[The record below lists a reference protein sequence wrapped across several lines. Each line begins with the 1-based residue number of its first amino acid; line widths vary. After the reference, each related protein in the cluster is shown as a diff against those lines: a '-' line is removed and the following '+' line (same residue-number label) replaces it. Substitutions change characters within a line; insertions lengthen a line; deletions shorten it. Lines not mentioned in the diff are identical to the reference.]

1 MPKTNDFTNLTPN
14 PTEQSEIEAAQ
25 VIENS
30 QDPIFVEEQNHL
42 TVIYDKLQTIGE
54 TAAKKLQKIAE
65 AAAADKIAMAGELS
79 HNTATADDIL
89 EMQAD
94 FSAANRI
101 IDAYNLSH
109 DLEAQRLTTVELLLR
124 EPYFAKISLELVER
138 PGKPV
143 RDIYIGNAGISD
155 ENYKSLVVDWRS
167 PVAEVYYNQD
177 NGPTSYKVENRTINA
192 NLLVRRQFSIEKNI
206 LHNYF
211 DTTVAIQ
218 DSLLLAS
225 LSRKRSA
232 KMQAITATIQKEQ
245 NRVVRHE
252 DTPTLLVA
260 GIAGSGKTSVLL
272 QRIAYLFYQQRHTLS
287 PEDVVL
293 ITPNAVFERYISGV
307 LPDLGESNPIT
318 LTWAS
323 FAKATLPDG
332 YGVGNVNTDLDA
344 LIRLDN
350 LTANFVFQPSDF
362 KTITW
367 GRHKLIGADQLYRLS
382 QKWPNVTSPAHLV
395 SLMHDEVMARLE
407 GRIKGL
413 SYDEEVQA
421 RVYDL
426 PVQEQIRLFGE
437 AINPHDEDEERAL
450 ALTYLTDQCKTIFE
464 EASQNRWVDIDAIAR
479 RLINPGGAASLE
491 WMYLY
496 MLITGASQ
504 RNVRYVFIDEVQDYT
519 EAQLYILSRY
529 YPCAHFLLLGD
540 PSQAILENTATFPKI
555 KALFEK
561 VHGPLAYEQLTTSYR
576 STPQITQLFAP
587 LADSELAMEISSVQ
601 REDTTP
607 EIIECADEASYQAAL
622 RDALKK
628 AEDTE
633 GLCAIIVPWK
643 QEAKRLIKMLGD
655 DAPPLLDD
663 SSKLPDSGTVMMTLK
678 LAKGLEFD
686 RVIIANANEHFFGT
700 DDLSRHRLYTAIS
713 RATRDICILSQGPL
727 TPLLRK

>member
-1 MPKTNDFTNLTPN
+1 MEHSNIATSTTTQQAIQEAN
-14 PTEQSEIEAAQ
+14 EAIEH
-25 VIENS
+25 S
-30 QDPIFVEEQNHL
+30 QDPIFTEEQTHL
-42 TVIYDKLQTIGE
+42 TATYDKLKVLGE
-54 TAAKKLQKIAE
+54 AAAKKLQKIAE

-79 HNTATADDIL
+79 HNTATDDDIL

-109 DLEAQRLTTVELLLR
+109 DLEAQKLATVELLLK
-124 EPYFAKISLELVER
+124 EPYFAKISLELIDR

-155 ENYKSLVVDWRS
+155 ENYRSLVVDWRS

-177 NGPTSYKVENRTINA
+177 NGHTSYKVEDRTINVD
-192 NLLVRRQFSIEKNI
+192 LKVRRQFSIEGNV
-206 LHNYF
+206 LNNYF

-218 DSLLLAS
+218 DALLLAS

-272 QRIAYLFYQQRHTLS
+272 QRIAYLFYQQRHSLN

-307 LPDLGESNPIT
+307 LPELGESNPIT
-318 LTWAS
+318 LTWSS
-323 FAKATLPDG
+323 FAESVLPKG
-332 YGVGNVNTDLDA
+332 YGAGNPSLDLEA
-344 LIRLDN
+344 LTRLDK
-350 LTANFVFQPSDF
+350 LIATFTFQPSDF
-362 KTITW
+362 KNITW
-367 GRHKLIGADQLYRLS
+367 DTYKLVGADQLYRLS
-382 QKWPNVTSPAHLV
+382 QKWPNVTSPSHLI
-395 SLMHDEVMARLE
+395 SLMHDEVLARLE
-407 GRIKGL
+407 GRLKGL
-413 SYDEEVQA
+413 ALDEEVQA

-437 AINPHDEDEERAL
+437 VVNPHDEDEERAL
-450 ALTYLTDQCKTIFE
+450 ALTYLMDQCKTIF
-464 EASQNRWVDIDAIAR
+464 ADAQQNRWVDIDAIAR
-479 RLINPGGAASLE
+479 RLINPSGANSLE

-496 MLITGASQ
+496 MLITGASE

-519 EAQLYILSRY
+519 EAQLYIISQY

-540 PSQAILENTATFPKI
+540 PSQAILENTATFSHI
-555 KALFEK
+555 KALFER
-561 VHGPLAYEQLTTSYR
+561 VRGPLAYEQLTTSYR

-587 LADSELAMEISSVQ
+587 LADNELKMEISSVQ

-607 EIIECADEASYQAAL
+607 EIRECLDEASYLQAL
-622 RDALKK
+622 RDALAK
-628 AEDTE
+628 ARESE
-633 GLCAIIVPWK
+633 GLCAVIVPWK
-643 QEAKRLIKMLGD
+643 QEAKRLCKLLGD
-655 DAPPLLDD
+655 EAPDVLDD
-663 SSKLPDSGTVMMTLK
+663 SSKLPDAGVVMMTLK

-686 RVIIANANEHFFGT
+686 RVIIPNANEHFFGT

-713 RATRDICILSQGPL
+713 RATRDICIVSQGPL
-727 TPLLRK
+727 TPLLQH

>member
-1 MPKTNDFTNLTPN
+1 MQHINNETS
-14 PTEQSEIEAAQ
+14 TETQQAFREATEAL
-25 VIENS
+25 EHS
-30 QDPIFVEEQNHL
+30 QDPIFVEEQDHL
-42 TVIYDKLQTIGE
+42 TNTYNKLHVLGE
-54 TAAKKLQKIAE
+54 GAAKKLQKIAE

-79 HNTATADDIL
+79 HNTATDDDIL

-109 DLEAQRLTTVELLLR
+109 DLEAQKLATVELLLK
-124 EPYFAKISLELVER
+124 EPYFAKISLELINR
-138 PGKPV
+138 PGKPI

-155 ENYKSLVVDWRS
+155 ENYKSLIVDWRS

-177 NGPTSYKVENRTINA
+177 NGLTSYKVEDRTINVD
-192 NLLVRRQFSIEKNI
+192 LKVRRQFSIEKNV

-218 DSLLLAS
+218 DALLLAS

-252 DTPTLLVA
+252 DVPTLLVA

-293 ITPNAVFERYISGV
+293 MTPNAVFERYISGV

-318 LTWAS
+318 LTWGSFATSVLPEGYGIGSTSVDLEALTKLDNAVAS
-323 FAKATLPDG
+323 FA
-332 YGVGNVNTDLDA
+332 
-344 LIRLDN
+344 
-350 LTANFVFQPSDF
+350 FQPGDF
-362 KTITW
+362 KNIMWDTY
-367 GRHKLIGADQLYRLS
+367 KLVGADQLYRLS
-382 QKWPNVTSPAHLV
+382 QKWPNVTSPSHLV
-395 SLMHDEVMARLE
+395 SLMHDEVLTRLE
-407 GRIKGL
+407 GRLKGL
-413 SYDEEVQA
+413 ALDEAVQA
-421 RVYDL
+421 RIYDL

-437 AINPHDEDEERAL
+437 AVNPHDEDEERAL
-450 ALTYLTDQCKTIFE
+450 TLTYLMDQCKTIFA
-464 EASQNRWVDIDAIAR
+464 EAAQNRWVDIDTIAR
-479 RLINPGGAASLE
+479 RLINPSGATSLE

-496 MLITGASQ
+496 MLITGASA

-519 EAQLYILSRY
+519 EAQLYILSQY

-540 PSQAILENTATFPKI
+540 PSQAILENTATFSQV
-555 KALFEK
+555 KALFER
-561 VHGPLAYEQLTTSYR
+561 VRGPLAYEQLTTSYR
-576 STPQITQLFAP
+576 STPQITHLFAP
-587 LADSELAMEISSVQ
+587 LADNELKMEISSVQ
-601 REDTTP
+601 REDTAP
-607 EIIECADEASYQAAL
+607 EIRECLDEASYLQSL
-622 RDALKK
+622 REVLAK
-628 AEDTE
+628 AREGE
-633 GLCAIIVPWK
+633 GLCAVIVPWK
-643 QEAKRLIKMLGD
+643 SEAKRLCKLLGD
-655 DAPPLLDD
+655 DAPELLDN
-663 SSKLPDSGTVMMTLK
+663 SSRLPESGVVMMTLA

-727 TPLLRK
+727 TPLLR